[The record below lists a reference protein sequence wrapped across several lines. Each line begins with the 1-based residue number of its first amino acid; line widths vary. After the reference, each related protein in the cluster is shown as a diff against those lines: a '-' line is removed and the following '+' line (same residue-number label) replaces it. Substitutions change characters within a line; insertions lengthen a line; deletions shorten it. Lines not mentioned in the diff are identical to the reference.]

1 MLQTLLN
8 TPKIIR
14 NIQFGTINGGNPS
27 VELSGFV
34 NLNKMVALVMGSVK
48 ENSRWTVT
56 SYYVETL
63 SIDSITFNSLNGTAS
78 ISGGRGSYVVFE
90 FI

>member
-1 MLQTLLN
+1 MLN

-14 NIQFGTINGGNPS
+14 NIQFGTISGGNPS

-34 NLNKMVALVMGSVK
+34 NLNKMIALVMGSVK

-63 SIDSITFNSLNGTAS
+63 SIDSVTFNSLNGTSS
-78 ISGGRGSYVVFE
+78 ISGGKGSYVVFE